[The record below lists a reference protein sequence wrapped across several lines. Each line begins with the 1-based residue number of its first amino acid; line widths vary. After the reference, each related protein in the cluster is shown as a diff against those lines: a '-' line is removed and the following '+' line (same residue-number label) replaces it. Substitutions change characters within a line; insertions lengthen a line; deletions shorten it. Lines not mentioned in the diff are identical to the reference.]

1 MIDQDH
7 SNNVMKNS
15 QFKYGEM
22 LEYLI
27 EYDDRP
33 TNLDL
38 WPCHK
43 GKGCLISENVHGL
56 SPTGM
61 IYEKSKLVAINDLTV
76 ENQKFENIK
85 MLLKTAALPLQLLLH
100 SPNLESKRREK
111 PAKQRQRHNRSR
123 SKPAA
128 ELKTR
133 KGQTSGRHMASA
145 RNPRKEHHSIEWYE
159 RRRSTGSH
167 DLLADQLNCRKE
179 HMKAA
184 NGIEDDFT
192 IRVPLKKSMGFTT
205 ELKEELVYLRTSLK
219 QIYAILTNPN
229 LGRNKKGADIEFNKK
244 FAKHFKMMQMIL
256 TMARMKRAREEKS
269 LPLLSS
275 TEIGHREPLKKN
287 DKSLGWTIDQWLGR
301 IINEL
306 GVDRLQLNSR
316 AEECAMSFEAIC
328 NLKETKYMLTNQVQ
342 CLEELIKLIRNK
354 KETVVAQMEEF
365 KKKIV
370 DVGQKVGNVVVKVL
384 GLRDRLGSLA
394 NSLTEVQHPWVN
406 RLVSDVQLATK
417 NSSVLP
423 TGWEHNSPVVE
434 QLESLSSV
442 VDNMVSLL
450 RKSEVVI
457 RNGIVAVT
465 KKESILKELED
476 ERKSE
481 GIDCNSYQSYGG
493 VPNSYQKRTFLE

>member
-1 MIDQDH
+1 MIDREH
-7 SNNVMKNS
+7 SNNVLKNS
-15 QFKYGEM
+15 QFQYGEM

-38 WPCHK
+38 WPGHM

-56 SPTGM
+56 SPTGL

-100 SPNLESKRREK
+100 SPNLELKQREK
-111 PAKQRQRHNRSR
+111 PAKQRKRHNRSR

-128 ELKTR
+128 ELNTKR
-133 KGQTSGRHMASA
+133 GQASAKHMARA
-145 RNPRKEHHSIEWYE
+145 RSLRKEHSSVDWYE

-167 DLLADQLNCRKE
+167 DLLADQLNRRKE
-179 HMKAA
+179 HTEAV
-184 NGIEDDFT
+184 NDIEDDFT
-192 IRVPLKKSMGFTT
+192 CRVPLKKSMGFTT

-219 QIYAILTNPN
+219 QIYDILTNPN
-229 LGRNKKGADIEFNKK
+229 LGRIKKGTDIKFNKK
-244 FAKHFKMMQMIL
+244 FVKHFKMMQMIL
-256 TMARMKRAREEKS
+256 TMARMKRARQEKS

-275 TEIGHREPLKKN
+275 TEISHRELLKKN
-287 DKSLGWTIDQWLGR
+287 GRSLGWNIDQWLGR

-328 NLKETKYMLTNQVQ
+328 NLKETKTMLTNQVQ

-354 KETVVAQMEEF
+354 KETVFAQMEVF

-406 RLVSDVQLATK
+406 RLVSDVQLEAK
-417 NSSVLP
+417 NSSGLP

-442 VDNMVSLL
+442 LDNMVSLL

-457 RNGIVAVT
+457 RNGVVAVT

-476 ERKSE
+476 ERKSQGLE
-481 GIDCNSYQSYGG
+481 SDSYQKFGG
-493 VPNSYQKRTFLE
+493 VPNAYQKHTFLE

>member
-1 MIDQDH
+1 M
-7 SNNVMKNS
+7 
-15 QFKYGEM
+15 
-22 LEYLI
+22 
-27 EYDDRP
+27 
-33 TNLDL
+33 
-38 WPCHK
+38 
-43 GKGCLISENVHGL
+43 
-56 SPTGM
+56 
-61 IYEKSKLVAINDLTV
+61 
-76 ENQKFENIK
+76 
-85 MLLKTAALPLQLLLH
+85 
-100 SPNLESKRREK
+100 
-111 PAKQRQRHNRSR
+111 
-123 SKPAA
+123 
-128 ELKTR
+128 
-133 KGQTSGRHMASA
+133 
-145 RNPRKEHHSIEWYE
+145 
-159 RRRSTGSH
+159 
-167 DLLADQLNCRKE
+167 
-179 HMKAA
+179 
-184 NGIEDDFT
+184 EDEFT
-192 IRVPLKKSMGFTT
+192 FSVPLKKPMSWTT
-205 ELKEELVYLRTSLK
+205 EMKEELVYLRSSLK

-229 LGRNKKGADIEFNKK
+229 RNKEGADIKFNKK
-244 FAKHFKMMQMIL
+244 FAKHFQMMQMIL

-269 LPLLSS
+269 LLFTS
-275 TEIGHREPLKKN
+275 EISPRELPEEN
-287 DKSLGWTIDQWLGR
+287 DKSLGWSIDQWLGR

-316 AEECAMSFEAIC
+316 AEECAMSFEAIG

-354 KETVVAQMEEF
+354 KETVFAQMEVF

-457 RNGIVAVT
+457 RNGVVAVT

-476 ERKSE
+476 ERKSQGLE
-481 GIDCNSYQSYGG
+481 SDSYQKFGG
-493 VPNSYQKRTFLE
+493 VPNRYQKHTFLE